1 MKHIIYTLALLLL
14 AGSWLTSCA
23 EEDFTTFQ
31 GEKSGI
37 YIQNVTGYTITGV
50 PTSFSDSTT
59 YSLSVYPE
67 SSSEIAASVNVYLMG
82 NIADY
87 DRPFVLKVNEEKSTA
102 KRGVHFDYDE
112 STCFIPA
119 GKASNSVSV
128 ALKRHPDLTESTL
141 RIEFYLESNN
151 EFTTELEQYKNSASW
166 NTQGEYICGTRFKIM
181 FHNKYDTPKD
191 WSKNHFGDW
200 SILKEQHLNT
210 IMGWSHEDWLRGRC
224 PYYQF
229 GYAARALKEELQ
241 ALADAGTPV
250 MDGDAYMQ
258 LGPNYQVDYSNY
270 ETSNR

>member
-1 MKHIIYTLALLLL
+1 
-14 AGSWLTSCA
+14 
-23 EEDFTTFQ
+23 
-31 GEKSGI
+31 
-37 YIQNVTGYTITGV
+37 
-50 PTSFSDSTT
+50 
-59 YSLSVYPE
+59 
-67 SSSEIAASVNVYLMG
+67 
-82 NIADY
+82 
-87 DRPFVLKVNEEKSTA
+87 
-102 KRGVHFDYDE
+102 
-112 STCFIPA
+112 
-119 GKASNSVSV
+119 
-128 ALKRHPDLTESTL
+128 
-141 RIEFYLESNN
+141 
-151 EFTTELEQYKNSASW
+151 
-166 NTQGEYICGTRFKIM
+166 M